1 MNVPLRPNGAG
12 HEKNC
17 ADAIRTFIVKLSEI
31 LDCSADEL
39 LGLRERNAV
48 TGTGNRRM
56 LRLLQRVLAATEREK
71 GTKVR
76 SLSPPRGALRRIG
89 TVAS

>member
-1 MNVPLRPNGAG
+1 VSLRPNGVG

-48 TGTGNRRM
+48 TGAGNRRM
-56 LRLLQRVLAATEREK
+56 LRLLQQREDIRQALKLMSRDFQLNRYLRVSYK
-71 GTKVR
+71 MCKW
-76 SLSPPRGALRRIG
+76 P
-89 TVAS
+89 